1 MRRYKGSMT
10 TTTEQLE
17 RPAPAAPASPQTRP
31 PQASILVVDDD
42 PRNLIALSA
51 LLESMGQDC
60 VLANSGEEALRKVHE
75 HDFAVILLDARM
87 PGVDGFATARM
98 IRETERSRNTPIIF
112 LTGVYEDVS
121 SMFRG
126 YEAGAV
132 DYIVKPLVPEIL
144 KTKISVFVELFNK
157 NAVLTRE
164 IAERKR
170 AEEQVR
176 RSEENLRALAAR
188 LESVREEERTRIARE
203 IHDELGQVLTGI
215 KMELTWVAKRLPS
228 KSQPLEQK
236 LESMFDLI
244 DDSVNAVRRISSGLR
259 PEALDKLGLAAAIE
273 WQLREFQMRTGIRC
287 KVTVPDGGVS
297 ADQER
302 STALFRIFQELL
314 TNVARHANATKVE
327 VLLRADGDAMH
338 LEVQDNGR
346 GIVEQ
351 DIKDSKSLGLLGMR
365 ERVFPFG
372 GRFEIK
378 GVKGKGSRATVSIPL
393 GQADPAPG
401 GAN

>member
-1 MRRYKGSMT
+1 MASI
-10 TTTEQLE
+10 TEPPV
-17 RPAPAAPASPQTRP
+17 RPAPAAPNNPARP
-31 PQASILVVDDD
+31 AHASILVVDDD

-51 LLESMGQDC
+51 LLESMGQDV
-60 VLANSGEEALRKVHE
+60 VLANSGEEALRKVQE

-215 KMELTWVAKRLPS
+215 KMELTWVAKRMPS
-228 KSQPLEQK
+228 KQPQLEQK

-287 KVTVPDGGVS
+287 KVTIPEEGVN

-327 VLLRADGDAMH
+327 VLLKASGGVMQ

-351 DIKDSKSLGLLGMR
+351 DIKESKSLGLLGMR

-372 GRFEIK
+372 GRFEIS
-378 GVKGKGSRATVSIPL
+378 GARGKGTRAIVSIPL
-393 GQADPAPG
+393 ANSGDAASAPEPAMNNQA
-401 GAN
+401 

>member
-1 MRRYKGSMT
+1 M
-10 TTTEQLE
+10 EQLSLSKE
-17 RPAPAAPASPQTRP
+17 TASAPPAGQAHEADAQH
-31 PQASILVVDDD
+31 ASILVVDDD

-51 LLESMGQDC
+51 LLESMGQDV
-60 VLANSGEEALRKVHE
+60 VLANSGEEALHRVKEV
-75 HDFAVILLDARM
+75 DFAVILLDARM
-87 PGVDGFATARM
+87 PGVDGFATAHM
-98 IRETERSRNTPIIF
+98 IRDIERSRNTPIIF

-144 KTKISVFVELFNK
+144 KTKISVFVDLFNK
-157 NAVLTRE
+157 NAVLKRE

-203 IHDELGQVLTGI
+203 IHDELGQVLTGL
-215 KMELTWVAKRLPS
+215 KMDLTWVVKRLPP
-228 KSQPLEQK
+228 KQPAALTEK
-236 LESMFDLI
+236 IGAMFELI

-259 PEALDKLGLAAAIE
+259 PEALDQLGLAAAIE

-287 KVTVPDGGVS
+287 KVALPEEPLN
-297 ADQER
+297 ADQDR

-327 VLLRADGDAMH
+327 VTLRLQDWAML

-351 DIKDSKSLGLLGMR
+351 EINQPQSLGLLGMR
-365 ERVFPFG
+365 ERAFPFG
-372 GRFEIK
+372 GRFEIA
-378 GVKGKGSRATVSIPL
+378 GTRGKGTRATVRIPL
-393 GQADPAPG
+393 GAEAPRQELRQE
-401 GAN
+401 